1 MIAPLLDRWLA
12 EARVLRRRCCDE
24 HADLIE
30 TLVEEAQAFL
40 ADQSRETVNLQRAS
54 ELGGYSAAH
63 LGRLIRQGK
72 IPNAGRPGAPR
83 IALKD
88 LPRKRVAQDVS
99 APHIDRTQIVRLAI
113 NEE

>member
-1 MIAPLLDRWLA
+1 MITPLLERWRD
-12 EARVLRRRCCDE
+12 EARLLRKRSCP
-24 HADLIE
+24 HQANLIE
-30 TLVEEAQAFL
+30 SLVEEAQVFL
-40 ADQSRETVNLQRAS
+40 ADQSEETVNLQRAS
-54 ELGGYSAAH
+54 ELSGYSAAH